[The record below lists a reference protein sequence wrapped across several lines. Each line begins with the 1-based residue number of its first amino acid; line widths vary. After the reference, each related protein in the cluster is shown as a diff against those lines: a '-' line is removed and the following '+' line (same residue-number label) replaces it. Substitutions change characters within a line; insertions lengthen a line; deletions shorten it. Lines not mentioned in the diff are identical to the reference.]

1 MTLLSP
7 SVYAADPFKLKQEL
21 DIVAPYSASFHMD
34 IMDGVFTPDYGLNDR
49 LIKELANVSNI
60 PLDIHLMVSNPFA
73 IVERYIEF
81 NVRSIS
87 VQMEN
92 ISDFKD
98 IAVLIQSR
106 NIKVNAALQPY
117 TSMQKAHQI
126 SDFVDGF
133 LFLTA
138 LAGGGNF
145 DTNAFH
151 RLKDRPKD
159 KFTIVDGRI
168 EPKYFI
174 ELQALNIDLAVIGSA
189 LFGGKNLKSQS
200 KDFAS
205 QLSNQAA

>member
-7 SVYAADPFKLKQEL
+7 SVYAADPFKLKQQL
-21 DIVAPYSASFHMD
+21 DIITPYSASFHMD

-49 LIKELANVSNI
+49 LVKELADASDV
-60 PLDIHLMVSNPFA
+60 PLDIHLMVSNPHK

-87 VQMEN
+87 VQVEN
-92 ISDFKD
+92 ISDFKN
-98 IAVLIQSR
+98 IAALIQSR
-106 NIKVNAALQPY
+106 NIKSIAALQPY

-126 SDFVDGF
+126 SDYVDGF

-138 LAGGGNF
+138 PAGGGNF
-145 DTNAFH
+145 DPNAFQ

-159 KFTIVDGRI
+159 KFTIVDGKI
-168 EPKYFI
+168 EPKYFT

-189 LFGGKNLKSQS
+189 LFGGEDLRIQS